1 MKQAARQHP
10 KKRTIVQYIKQHDI
24 QFRFSS
30 WFVILLSLFVA
41 AAVLFAKVAREVQ
54 EKETLLWDRQVLT
67 SVHSGAN
74 HFLDVGMPI
83 LTDIGAPLIVC
94 VLALVTAGL
103 FVYKNEYRRACI
115 ILFNVSGALVLDIV
129 FKSIF
134 MRDRPDLWMQLV
146 HETGHSFPSAHATVA
161 VALSLAVCVALW
173 DSRWRWW
180 AVSAMGIY
188 SLFVSY
194 SRLYLGVHYP
204 TDIIAGWLV
213 ALGWVTLLSLLFYS
227 TVGRAFSRRLEQY
240 QKPLI
245 RK

>member
-1 MKQAARQHP
+1 MKQAKNHP
-10 KKRTIVQYIKQHDI
+10 KKRAIVQYIKQHDI

-30 WFVILLSLFVA
+30 WFVILFSVFLV
-41 AAVLFAKVAREVQ
+41 AAVLFARIAREVQ
-54 EKETLLWDRQVLT
+54 EKETLAWDRQVLT
-67 SVHSGAN
+67 TIHSGAN
-74 HFLDVGMPI
+74 HFLDIGMPI

-94 VLALVTAGL
+94 VLALVIAGL

-115 ILFNVSGALVLDIV
+115 VLCSVGGAVILDSV
-129 FKSIF
+129 FKSLF

-173 DSRWRWW
+173 NSRWRWW
-180 AVSAMGIY
+180 AISTMSFY

-213 ALGWVTLLSLLFYS
+213 ALSWVTLVSLLFYS
-227 TVGRAFSRRLEQY
+227 TVGRAFSSRLEQY
-240 QKPLI
+240 HNTLTHK
-245 RK
+245 